1 MRHNRI
7 DITEIDEFAFFGCSF
22 TDMVGSLTGYKFTNF
37 RKLIE
42 NNFKEN
48 GFDNRV
54 YTNHSMTGLS
64 NQEIINR
71 IYWDIE
77 KGKKNKNI
85 GRTLFIIQTTFL
97 DRLGLYY
104 DLENKFVSICKRTNS
119 DDFKE
124 KILIDFYNDW
134 LKYFYSRTN
143 ALLEFQKQIDLLCCY
158 LNSLNAKYIL
168 IGIDESLDLI
178 NDLDFFHR
186 NNFLKFEN
194 TYSFYG
200 HSIQNKL
207 RISDVI
213 DTTNTDIDY
222 HFNQKG
228 HDILTK
234 EILNKIVND

>member
-7 DITEIDEFAFFGCSF
+7 DIKGIDEFAFFGCSF
-22 TDMVGSLTGYKFTNF
+22 TTMDGSDTGYKFTNF

-42 NNFKEN
+42 NNFKES
-48 GFDNRV
+48 GFDNIV
-54 YTNHSMTGLS
+54 YTNHSKTGLS
-64 NQEIINR
+64 NQEIINNV
-71 IYWDIE
+71 YWNIE
-77 KGKKNKNI
+77 KTKNEKPPD
-85 GRTLFIIQTTFL
+85 RTLFIIQTTFL

-104 DLENKFVSICKRTNS
+104 DLENKFVSVCKREGS

-124 KILIDFYNDW
+124 KILINFYNDW

-143 ALLEFQKQIDLLCCY
+143 ALLEFQKQIDLLCSY
-158 LNSLNAKYIL
+158 LDSLNVKYIL

-178 NDLDFFHR
+178 ESTNFFGR

-200 HSIQNKL
+200 YSIQNKL
-207 RISDVI
+207 RISDII
-213 DTTNTDIDY
+213 DSSNKDF

>member
-1 MRHNRI
+1 MRHNTI
-7 DITEIDEFAFFGCSF
+7 DIKEIDEFAFFGCSF
-22 TDMVGSLTGYKFTNF
+22 TAMDGSSTGYKFTNF

-48 GFDNRV
+48 GFDNKV
-54 YTNHSMTGLS
+54 YTNHSKTGLS
-64 NQEIINR
+64 NQEIINNV
-71 IYWDIE
+71 YWDIE
-77 KGKKNKNI
+77 NSKNGKQI
-85 GRTLFIIQTTFL
+85 ERTLFIIQTTFL

-104 DLENKFVSICKRTNS
+104 DLQNKFVSICKRES
-119 DDFKE
+119 ADDFKE
-124 KILIDFYNDW
+124 KILINFYNDW

-143 ALLEFQKQIDLLCCY
+143 ALFEFQKQMDLLCSY
-158 LNSLNAKYIL
+158 LNSLNIKYIL
-168 IGIDESLDLI
+168 IGTDESLDLI
-178 NDLDFFHR
+178 ESKNFFDR

-200 HSIQNKL
+200 YSIQNKL
-207 RISDVI
+207 RISDII
-213 DTTNTDIDY
+213 DSSNKDY

>member
-7 DITEIDEFAFFGCSF
+7 DIKGIDEFVFFGCSF
-22 TDMVGSLTGYKFTNF
+22 TDMDGSDTGYKFTNF

-42 NNFKEN
+42 NNFKES
-48 GFDNRV
+48 GFDNKV
-54 YTNHSMTGLS
+54 YTNHSKTGLS
-64 NQEIINR
+64 NQEIINNV
-71 IYWDIE
+71 YWNIE
-77 KGKKNKNI
+77 KTKNEKPPD
-85 GRTLFIIQTTFL
+85 RTLFIIQTTFL

-104 DLENKFVSICKRTNS
+104 DLENKFVSICKRDGS

-124 KILIDFYNDW
+124 KILINFYNDW

-143 ALLEFQKQIDLLCCY
+143 ALLEFQKQIDLLCSY
-158 LNSLNAKYIL
+158 LDSLNVKYIL

-178 NDLDFFHR
+178 KNRNFFDR

-200 HSIQNKL
+200 YSIQNKL
-207 RISDVI
+207 RISDII
-213 DTTNTDIDY
+213 DSSNKDL

-234 EILNKIVND
+234 KILNRITND